1 MSLRTLP
8 FALGRTLLGFLFPPT
23 CAACGCKEEGPSG
36 LCALCLA
43 SIDKADAF
51 ELHSHLAKLP
61 DAETSRLSAV
71 FAIWRFD
78 VGGAFQ
84 QAHHRLKYGG
94 QPRVGHALGMAL
106 GGHVDGLGTWDA
118 VVCVGQ
124 SRARYFERGYNQ
136 AEPIARGVSEAL
148 GVPFLPGMLRK
159 EEGHASQ
166 TKLSRSA
173 RSVNAAHV
181 FSVDAKIDG
190 HRILLIDDV
199 LTTGS
204 TLVAGAEALA
214 QGGAAR
220 VDGAVLA
227 WAR

>member
-8 FALGRTLLGFLFPPT
+8 LAIGNTLLGFLFPPT
-23 CAACGCKEEGPSG
+23 CAACGARDSSLSS

-43 SIDKADAF
+43 SIDKADPF
-51 ELHSHLAKLP
+51 ELQSHLTKLP
-61 DAETSRLSAV
+61 DADVSHLSAV
-71 FAIWRFD
+71 HAIWRFD
-78 VGGAFQ
+78 VEGAFQ

-94 QPRVGHALGMAL
+94 QPRVGQALGIAL
-106 GGHVDGLGTWDA
+106 GQHVEGLGTWDA

-136 AEPIARGVSEAL
+136 AEPIARGVADAL
-148 GVPFLPGMLRK
+148 EIPFMPELLRK

-173 RSVNAAHV
+173 RSANAAHV
-181 FSVDAKIDG
+181 FSVDASLDG
-190 HRILLIDDV
+190 ARILLVDDV

-214 QGGAAR
+214 QAGAVR